1 MDEIDRMEAAGELF
15 VIRPEEPVTVSRAE
29 RNVEKLDALYR
40 RGRVAAEKALP
51 ALRQFLEQE

>member
-1 MDEIDRMEAAGELF
+1 MEAAGELF